1 VPRVLTASTRTLH
14 CSFYESPT
22 GSSSRTTCSRRSRAR
37 YRLLQAAFKGTN
49 DGTPRLSLSARLTNC
64 TPVQSAILCI
74 YARRRQRT
82 VLFFYCCAVRVL
94 FSFLTLH
101 RAVSE
106 FGKDFFGSAVIS
118 PLAKH
123 LRAGFSGEDQKGK
136 KQQKKEVSSM
146 S

>member
-1 VPRVLTASTRTLH
+1 MCAEKAKGCPFLLPLCST
-14 CSFYESPT
+14 
-22 GSSSRTTCSRRSRAR
+22 SS
-37 YRLLQAAFKGTN
+37 
-49 DGTPRLSLSARLTNC
+49 
-64 TPVQSAILCI
+64 
-74 YARRRQRT
+74 
-82 VLFFYCCAVRVL
+82 

-106 FGKDFFGSAVIS
+106 FGKDFFGSVVLS

-136 KQQKKEVSSM
+136 KDEKQQKKEVSSM